1 MGTGGSSFVLCASE
15 GEVAATLP
23 WLGRFNVANA
33 LAAAAGAL
41 AAGVPLEK
49 VAAGLGRAPAVPG
62 RMERVAGPQE
72 ITVLIDYA
80 HTEDAVRAALETLR
94 PLTRGKLW
102 IVLGAGGDRDKG
114 KRPKMAAAAASLAD
128 EVILTSDNPRSE
140 DPAVILREMRSGVS
154 SGSRVQVIESRSEA
168 IRAVVLGAAKG
179 DVVLIAGKGHEE
191 FQEIRG
197 AKLPF
202 SDRREAE
209 RAWAERG
216 GE

>member
-1 MGTGGSSFVLCASE
+1 
-15 GEVAATLP
+15 
-23 WLGRFNVANA
+23 
-33 LAAAAGAL
+33 
-41 AAGVPLEK
+41 
-49 VAAGLGRAPAVPG
+49 
-62 RMERVAGPQE
+62 
-72 ITVLIDYA
+72 
-80 HTEDAVRAALETLR
+80 
-94 PLTRGKLW
+94 LTKGKLW

-140 DPAVILREMRSGVS
+140 DPEVILREMRSGVS